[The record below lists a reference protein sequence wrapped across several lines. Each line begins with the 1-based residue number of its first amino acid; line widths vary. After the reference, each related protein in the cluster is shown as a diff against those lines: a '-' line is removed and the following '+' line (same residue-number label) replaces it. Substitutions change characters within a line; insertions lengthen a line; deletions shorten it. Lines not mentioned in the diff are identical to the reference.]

1 MKTEIKEKNIQ
12 IFNLLIGFVLIV
24 LGIFVIFFST
34 TAILILLFLISLGLL
49 FAGIGRIFNAIYNK
63 KLNNK
68 EIILKYSIGIIA
80 TIIAIILMVLI
91 IGDPAYSIQIL
102 INIIAL
108 AFLFIGISMILIG
121 LIDEI
126 YEKWYKNYLI
136 LVGFVN
142 LLFAILILLF
152 PIIGYIFIITIIAI
166 SLILNGLARIILAK
180 IYLDL

>member
-1 MKTEIKEKNIQ
+1 MKTEIKEKTIQ
-12 IFNLLIGFVLIV
+12 MVNLLIGIVLIV
-24 LGIFVIFFST
+24 LGILVIFFST
-34 TAILILLFLISLGLL
+34 MAILILLFLISLALL
-49 FAGIGRIFNAIYNK
+49 FAGILRIFNAIYNK

-68 EIILKYSIGIIA
+68 EIILKYSMGIIA
-80 TIIAIILMVLI
+80 TIIAIILMALI

-102 INIIAL
+102 INISAL

-121 LIDEI
+121 LIDET

-142 LLFAILILLF
+142 LLFAIIILLF
-152 PIIGYIFIITIIAI
+152 PIIGYVFIVTIIAI